1 MSKLKMLS
9 LALVLGALIA
19 PGVAAAA
26 KPETVDIPP
35 ELPIE
40 VILWNANATAT
51 AERGESVQMTETLPP
66 PPEET
71 APARPQA
78 PAGLS
83 NCDEMSWYRQ
93 YVGLPAR
100 FDGIGWR
107 ESNCRNE
114 EGVHTSCCWGYW
126 QLNVALHLRDH
137 RLAGAYHDCG
147 VYGRQDVD
155 GDNPGDKMRQACA
168 AKALYDVVGL
178 SAWAATR

>member
-1 MSKLKMLS
+1 MAVMSVFMPSTLTR
-9 LALVLGALIA
+9 
-19 PGVAAAA
+19 
-26 KPETVDIPP
+26 TVDVPP

-40 VILWNANATAT
+40 VIAATADATVT
-51 AERGESVQMTETLPP
+51 AERGTQVQVEPTQA
-66 PPEET
+66 PPET
-71 APARPQA
+71 TPANVAPP
-78 PAGLS
+78 GLN

-100 FDGIGWR
+100 FDQIGWR

-126 QLNVALHLRDH
+126 QLNVALHMRDH
-137 RLAGAYHDCG
+137 RIAPKYRACG
-147 VYGRQDVD
+147 VSSRFDVD
-155 GDNPGDKMRQACA
+155 GDNPGDKYRQACA

>member
-1 MSKLKMLS
+1 MNKLMIAA
-9 LALVLGALIA
+9 LAAVTMIGATTVHADDSGLIFEPPPLA
-19 PGVAAAA
+19 EVDTINFGAA
-26 KPETVDIPP
+26 VD
-35 ELPIE
+35 
-40 VILWNANATAT
+40 ATAT
-51 AERGESVQMTETLPP
+51 RGTAVQVEPVPAPP
-66 PPEET
+66 ET
-71 APARPQA
+71 APSLPQA
-78 PAGLS
+78 PGGLS

-126 QLNVALHLRDH
+126 QLSVALHLRDH
-137 RLAGAYHDCG
+137 RLADAYHNCG

-155 GDNPGDKMRQACA
+155 GDNPGDKYRQACA
-168 AKALYDVVGL
+168 AKALYDVVGM